1 LEALE
6 AGIASYGPP
15 EEILTDNGPQYIT
28 WRGKSRFTKH
38 LEKRGVRQIVAKPRR
53 PQTLGKIERFWG
65 TLWREF
71 LEAAIFVDLA
81 DARTRIGLFVDYY
94 NFQRVHRGIDG
105 AVPADRFFGAATE
118 VLRTLKERVAANALE
133 LARHGTPQ
141 RPFYVTGQVDGK
153 PFSVHAEG
161 QRLILRREDGQ
172 REEVTLSDAP
182 TPPSEEKLPDPV
194 CPQGAPSV
202 PPGEPA
208 QSAPPLPGQ
217 SRLDEPATAD
227 REEHELD
234 AGDRQEK
241 DVKGGAQ

>member
-1 LEALE
+1 M
-6 AGIASYGPP
+6 
-15 EEILTDNGPQYIT
+15 T
-28 WRGKSRFTKH
+28 WLH
-38 LEKRGVRQIVAKPRR
+38 
-53 PQTLGKIERFWG
+53 
-65 TLWREF
+65 
-71 LEAAIFVDLA
+71 
-81 DARTRIGLFVDYY
+81 
-94 NFQRVHRGIDG
+94 
-105 AVPADRFFGAATE
+105 TE
-118 VLRTLKERVAANALE
+118 VLLTLKERVAANALE

-208 QSAPPLPGQ
+208 QSAPPPPGQ
-217 SRLDEPATAD
+217 SRLDEPAATD
-227 REEHELD
+227 PEERELD
-234 AGDRQEK
+234 AGDQQKKEP
-241 DVKGGAQ
+241 KGGVQ